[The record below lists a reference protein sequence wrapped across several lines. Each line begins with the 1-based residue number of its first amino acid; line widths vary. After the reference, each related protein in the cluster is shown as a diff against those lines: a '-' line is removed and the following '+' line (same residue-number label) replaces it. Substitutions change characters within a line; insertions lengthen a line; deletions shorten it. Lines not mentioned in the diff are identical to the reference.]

1 MPQRRSGPANWRRL
15 KLPAN
20 AKLRGFDIVLD
31 TGFGI
36 NMSQDDI
43 AETFSP
49 FVAREFYSE
58 DDGEWRALIKGRGR
72 KILKGRLRRQFLGW
86 QTGAGRA
93 PNVVEQIYEKN
104 WHATSLA
111 RLVDQK
117 ARAVP
122 CVWGQKRVH
131 LQHPSRLIER
141 LQPSSVLEVGCG
153 IDINLFVLRPGFP
166 R

>member
-1 MPQRRSGPANWRRL
+1 MPAN
-15 KLPAN
+15 P
-20 AKLRGFDIVLD
+20 KLRGFDIVLD

-86 QTGAGRA
+86 LTGAGRA
-93 PNVVEQIYEKN
+93 PDMVE
-104 WHATSLA
+104 
-111 RLVDQK
+111 
-117 ARAVP
+117 
-122 CVWGQKRVH
+122 
-131 LQHPSRLIER
+131 
-141 LQPSSVLEVGCG
+141 
-153 IDINLFVLRPGFP
+153 
-166 R
+166 